1 MCHQN
6 TSKLPNT
13 AKYLHWSALHANLIL
28 FRLYSLLF
36 SSSLLSGVGT
46 CSVLCN
52 KTTQSICIRHIS
64 SVRFCRVWQQPT
76 FLQLLFS
83 HFTEGKFCSVSLT
96 STMWVRRLLSTALAN
111 NTHVDKSFREFQHFA
126 SFEVSVRVKC
136 LWLFWFLGLRQ
147 RLQHSSKAAY
157 KFRWH
162 SARLIQPCKIG
173 DYIGRKSAS
182 STSSSSSW
190 NATFLLLGGNKFLS
204 IEIKIAR
211 CWRTRHCQWC
221 W

>member
-1 MCHQN
+1 MMKTWFKRHEIYTLHWICWLFFSNWFTLLPCWKIHQTTRNESIGEMCHQN

-28 FRLYSLLF
+28 FWLYSLLF

-46 CSVLCN
+46 CSLLCN
-52 KTTQSICIRHIS
+52 KTTESICIRHIS

-96 STMWVRRLLSTALAN
+96 STMWVRRWLFSTTLAN

-126 SFEVSVRVKC
+126 SFEVNCSSEMFVAFSVSRVAPASPTFIK
-136 LWLFWFLGLRQ
+136 
-147 RLQHSSKAAY
+147 SSK
-157 KFRWH
+157 
-162 SARLIQPCKIG
+162 
-173 DYIGRKSAS
+173 
-182 STSSSSSW
+182 
-190 NATFLLLGGNKFLS
+190 
-204 IEIKIAR
+204 
-211 CWRTRHCQWC
+211 
-221 W
+221 